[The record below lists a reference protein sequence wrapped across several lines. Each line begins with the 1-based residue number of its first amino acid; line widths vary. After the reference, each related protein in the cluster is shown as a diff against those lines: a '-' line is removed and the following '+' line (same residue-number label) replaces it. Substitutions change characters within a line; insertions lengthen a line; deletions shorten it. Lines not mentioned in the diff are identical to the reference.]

1 MPKFRVWVKAS
12 VRAASLSMSIEPSFN
27 SEFAS
32 FLCWSLAQI
41 GHKVMSTNMNA
52 PFGMTAMGHISE
64 YASHDIA
71 PIAPSAVYA
80 AAGWNHHPTG
90 SSSYH
95 DPHSLTGSSLSQTHH
110 EHAYM
115 IPSGS
120 RASPSPPHTRQH
132 HTPPNQMW
140 GHPR

>member
-1 MPKFRVWVKAS
+1 VPKFRVWVKAS
-12 VRAASLSMSIEPSFN
+12 VRAASLTMSAESSFN

-32 FLCWSLAQI
+32 FLCRSLAQI
-41 GHKVMSTNMNA
+41 GYKVMSTNMNA
-52 PFGMTAMGHISE
+52 PFGMTTMGHISE

-71 PIAPSAVYA
+71 PIAPPAVYA

-95 DPHSLTGSSLSQTHH
+95 DPQTLAGGPLGQTHH

-115 IPSGS
+115 IPGGD
-120 RASPSPPHTRQH
+120 RASPSQPHTRQH
-132 HTPPNQMW
+132 HPPPNQMW